1 MFATFVYEV
10 YSECVFACINIPWH
24 AETCFAHMTHVCLC
38 WWIVCR
44 SISPQEWKRTCGFEE
59 RVGEREAL
67 CPQAEGQMVYWEAR
81 WIRGSRVRR
90 LSMGR
95 SVGSRYRLE
104 LSHIPHWSDL
114 QLDTCHNTREREG
127 GGGGGVGR
135 GRRGGGERGAR
146 RGGGE
151 REREGEERERGGGE
165 RERERGGGE
174 RERGRE
180 RGREGGERGGEGR
193 GRGEGGEGEEGEE
206 REGGRGE
213 RRGGRGGEERE
224 RGRGE
229 REGRER
235 EGEREE
241 RERERALCLFLRA
254 MRETLWGNAAYIKLS
269 VSSVRMSLCLETR
282 VLKQE
287 ERNLRKESR
296 SPSKKHL
303 ALGGRSLLIIWVQR
317 KYFCIGLLEAVRN
330 MWNNMKL
337 K

>member
-1 MFATFVYEV
+1 MHFWLIFHLQMIKCVYVVMVNYIIKLQAGRCLQPVVYEV
-10 YSECVFACINIPWH
+10 YSECVFACINIPCH

-81 WIRGSRVRR
+81 WIRGSRVGR

-114 QLDTCHNTREREG
+114 QLDTLPQHQR
-127 GGGGGVGR
+127 
-135 GRRGGGERGAR
+135 
-146 RGGGE
+146 
-151 REREGEERERGGGE
+151 E
-165 RERERGGGE
+165 RERERGE
-174 RERGRE
+174 SRRGRE
-180 RGREGGERGGEGR
+180 EGEGEGGRGR
-193 GRGEGGEGEEGEE
+193 GRGELGGRRERREE
-206 REGGRGE
+206 RGLRIFW
-213 RRGGRGGEERE
+213 RRGYFL
-224 RGRGE
+224 GE
-229 REGRER
+229 RENLERGSIYSPERVPSLKRRGRR
-235 EGEREE
+235 SRPGV
-241 RERERALCLFLRA
+241 
-254 MRETLWGNAAYIKLS
+254 MRDALWGNAAYIKQS

-330 MWNNMKL
+330 MWNNIKL